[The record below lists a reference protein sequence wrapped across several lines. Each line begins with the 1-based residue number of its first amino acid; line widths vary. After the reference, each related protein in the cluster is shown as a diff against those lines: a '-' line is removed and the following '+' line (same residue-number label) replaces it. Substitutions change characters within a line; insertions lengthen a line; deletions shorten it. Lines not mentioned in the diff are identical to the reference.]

1 MAITAWIREV
11 GVVSPRSCFKMVQNG
26 WLQSWMYFWIS
37 GDEITKMTIVRWV
50 KNQLLDKTGGSMG
63 K

>member
-1 MAITAWIREV
+1 MAITAWIRAVGGFVHEV
-11 GVVSPRSCFKMVQNG
+11 ASKWFRMAGFRVGCV
-26 WLQSWMYFWIS
+26 WIS

-50 KNQLLDKTGGSMG
+50 KNQLLDKTGGSME